1 MIDLLRHCQKSEDAA
16 EAPLSGIGFGL
27 GVQAVLQ
34 PALPRCSADYQMH
47 RRRRMAEA

>member
-1 MIDLLRHCQKSEDAA
+1 MIYLLRHCQKSAEAA
-16 EAPLSGIGFGL
+16 ETPLSGIGFGQ
-27 GVQAVLQ
+27 GAQAVLQ